1 MPKSKFITVVLLLF
15 IFVSKLFKESII
27 RDLDLRN
34 KIGIDNE
41 FKTFTFIDYKSIL
54 SISIILIVFVSSL
67 LILRINKL
75 DKSLYFS
82 FMLLNAILL
91 SSLVLLQILQVG
103 EIAEIA
109 KQKIKYILES
119 PILVFLF
126 LLLFKFFENKKSSI
140 S

>member
-34 KIGIDNE
+34 KIEIDNE